1 MKNLIFLLLLSAAI
15 FSGCKAGI
23 VDSSQL
29 QPTSAKDEF
38 NSLPPAYETEPATTQ
53 FLNYFRRD
61 DSLFFQEQPTNQAV
75 YLDLL
80 AGVSI
85 KIPWATGSGDIFCIG
100 SYAGPVLVSGNYVT
114 IFFRNN
120 KDGLYSPASDSLHF
134 SNIKISGKN
143 VIVELYSVRSF
154 LDNINSRGQLI
165 DPGKV
170 RKYYGRYNVLTK
182 KLSMD

>member
-1 MKNLIFLLLLSAAI
+1 
-15 FSGCKAGI
+15 
-23 VDSSQL
+23 
-29 QPTSAKDEF
+29 
-38 NSLPPAYETEPATTQ
+38 
-53 FLNYFRRD
+53 
-61 DSLFFQEQPTNQAV
+61 
-75 YLDLL
+75 LL

-170 RKYYGRYNVLTK
+170 RKYYGRYNVLIK